1 MATIP
6 FTVAPTGGEQVVIYA
21 EPDNLNW
28 FLSLPLDPDTIT
40 APTTDTATVPA
51 HTRRSYPGD
60 ATPVNVSGSSR
71 EFLKDP
77 TRRSGNALP
86 GRSFMLQATNGS
98 NVTEKRQFTFKGR
111 VQDLHGY
118 LRENAAYDTFLYLNT
133 GARYS
138 IPAA

>member
-6 FTVAPTGGEQVVIYA
+6 FTVAPLGGEQVTIYA

-28 FLSLPLDPDTIT
+28 FLSNPLDPDTIT
-40 APTTDTATVPA
+40 APSTDTASVTS

-60 ATPVNVSGSSR
+60 ATPVNVSGSTR

-77 TRRSGNALP
+77 SRRSGNALP
-86 GRSFMLQATNGS
+86 GRSFVLQATNGS

-111 VQDLHGY
+111 LQDLHGY
-118 LRENAAYDTFLYLNT
+118 LRENTAYDTFLFMNT

-138 IPAA
+138 IPAS